1 MSGTDLIILRSVLK
15 IFEYPLVSVVVLLDD
30 KSEKH
35 SYTIVKI
42 VKMI

>member
-1 MSGTDLIILRSVLK
+1 MDLIILRSVLK
-15 IFEYPLVSVVVLLDD
+15 IFEYPMVSVVVLDD

>member
-15 IFEYPLVSVVVLLDD
+15 IFEYPMVSVAVLDD